1 MKTVILGFL
10 ALASFSKLSFA
21 QQKTIQKAVI
31 QTPGV
36 AADVC
41 KTGIENFLVHQYGVS
56 SVRADYRRHTVT
68 VVWYTDR
75 TNIENIKTALANM
88 GYDADDVTAEPDA
101 LKRLPPPCRYQKPV
115 QPDST
120 KSALK

>member
-1 MKTVILGFL
+1 MKALILGFL
-10 ALASFSKLSFA
+10 AFAAFSNVSFA
-21 QQKTIQKAVI
+21 QQKAIQKAVI

-36 AADVC
+36 TEDVC
-41 KTGIENFLVHQYGVS
+41 KTGIENFLVHQYGIS

-101 LKRLPPPCRYQKPV
+101 LKRLPPPCRYQKPM

-120 KSALK
+120 KSVSK

>member
-1 MKTVILGFL
+1 MKTLILGFL
-10 ALASFSKLSFA
+10 AFAAFSNSSFA
-21 QQKTIQKAVI
+21 QQKAIQKAVI

-36 AADVC
+36 TEDVC
-41 KTGIENFLVHQYGVS
+41 KTGIENFLVHQYGIS

-101 LKRLPPPCRYQKPV
+101 LKRLPPPCRYQKPL